1 MRGMARA
8 RRGMTLMELVIGL
21 AITGMMAAAGA
32 GAFSSIIAHRRI
44 IRDASVDTERAAAFR
59 EMLETWIN
67 AGTVQIQRGGG
78 PRGLTRGVGAALPTG
93 GGRGGGGITSN
104 TAAVSAATAIGD
116 EITFS
121 TTALNPAFTANV
133 RIRLYIDGDDNTPER
148 GLTMEYQPNL
158 QRPLVRRMLDS
169 TIDTLKVE
177 YLDPRTDKW
186 VRASEAAT
194 ISTQTAVRIT
204 LLPGEKHTIP
214 AILQV
219 PMIFMI
225 GEQNGRRASNLP

>member
-1 MRGMARA
+1 MKA

-59 EMLETWIN
+59 EMVETWIN
-67 AGTVQIQRGGG
+67 AGTIQIQRGGG
-78 PRGLTRGVGAALPTG
+78 PRGLTRGIGTAAPTG
-93 GGRGGGGITSN
+93 ARGGITSN
-104 TAAVSAATAIGD
+104 TAAVSAAAAIGD
-116 EITFS
+116 ELTF
-121 TTALNPAFTANV
+121 TTSAINPAFTANV
-133 RIRLYIDGDDNTPER
+133 RIRLYIDGDDNTPEH

-158 QRPLVRRMLDS
+158 QQPLVRRMLDS

-186 VRASEAAT
+186 IRASEAAT
-194 ISTQTAVRIT
+194 IATQTAVRVT
-204 LLPGEKHTIP
+204 LLAGDKHTIP

-225 GEQNGRRASNLP
+225 GAQNGRRASNFP

>member
-1 MRGMARA
+1 MKP

-78 PRGLTRGVGAALPTG
+78 PRGLTRGVGAALPTS
-93 GGRGGGGITSN
+93 GGRGGMTSN

-116 EITFS
+116 EITFT

-158 QRPLVRRMLDS
+158 QQPLVRRMLDS

-177 YLDPRTDKW
+177 YLDPRTDRW

-194 ISTQTAVRIT
+194 ISTQTAVRVT

-225 GEQNGRRASNLP
+225 GAQNGRRASNLP

>member
-1 MRGMARA
+1 MSA

-67 AGTVQIQRGGG
+67 AGTIQIQQGGG

-93 GGRGGGGITSN
+93 GGRGGITSN
-104 TAAVSAATAIGD
+104 TAAVSAAAAIGD
-116 EITFS
+116 ELTF
-121 TTALNPAFTANV
+121 TTSALNPAFTANV
-133 RIRLYIDGDDNTPER
+133 RIRLYIDGDNNTPER

-158 QRPLVRRMLDS
+158 QQPLVRRMLDS

-177 YLDPRTDKW
+177 YLDPRTDRW

-194 ISTQTAVRIT
+194 IAAQTAVRVT

-214 AILQV
+214 PILQV

-225 GEQNGRRASNLP
+225 GAQNGRRASGL

>member
-1 MRGMARA
+1 MNA

-78 PRGLTRGVGAALPTG
+78 PRGLTRGVGSALPTA
-93 GGRGGGGITSN
+93 GRGGITSN

-133 RIRLYIDGDDNTPER
+133 RIRLYIDGDNNTPEH

-158 QRPLVRRMLDS
+158 QQPLVRRMLDS

-214 AILQV
+214 PILQV

-225 GEQNGRRASNLP
+225 GEQNGRRSTFP

>member
-1 MRGMARA
+1 
-8 RRGMTLMELVIGL
+8 MTLMELVIGL

-93 GGRGGGGITSN
+93 GRGGITSN

-116 EITFS
+116 EITFT
-121 TTALNPAFTANV
+121 TTALNPAFTANA

-158 QRPLVRRMLDS
+158 QQPLVRRMLDS

-194 ISTQTAVRIT
+194 IATQTAVRVT

-225 GEQNGRRASNLP
+225 GTQNGRRASTFP

>member
-1 MRGMARA
+1 
-8 RRGMTLMELVIGL
+8 MTLMELVIGL

-44 IRDASVDTERAAAFR
+44 IRDASLDTERAAAFR

-78 PRGLTRGVGAALPTG
+78 PRGLTRGVGAALPTA
-93 GGRGGGGITSN
+93 GGRGGITSN

-116 EITFS
+116 EITFT
-121 TTALNPAFTANV
+121 TTALNSAFTANV
-133 RIRLYIDGDDNTPER
+133 RIRLYIDGDNNTPER

-158 QRPLVRRMLDS
+158 QQPLVRKMLDS

-186 VRASEAAT
+186 IRASEAAT
-194 ISTQTAVRIT
+194 IATQTAVRVT
-204 LLPGEKHTIP
+204 LLPGDKHAIP

-225 GEQNGRRASNLP
+225 GAQNGRRASFSP

>member
-1 MRGMARA
+1 
-8 RRGMTLMELVIGL
+8 MTLMELVIGL
-21 AITGMMAAAGA
+21 AITGMMATAGA
-32 GAFSSIIAHRRI
+32 GAFSSIIAHRRT

-67 AGTVQIQRGGG
+67 AGTIQIQRGGG
-78 PRGLTRGVGAALPTG
+78 PRGLTRGIGAAAPSS
-93 GGRGGGGITSN
+93 GGRGGITSN
-104 TAAVSAATAIGD
+104 TAAVSAAAAIGD
-116 EITFS
+116 ELTF
-121 TTALNPAFTANV
+121 TTSALNPAFTANV
-133 RIRLYIDGDDNTPER
+133 RVRLYIDGDDNTPER

-158 QRPLVRRMLDS
+158 QQPLVRRMLDS

-186 VRASEAAT
+186 IRASEAAT
-194 ISTQTAVRIT
+194 IATQTAVRVT
-204 LLPGEKHTIP
+204 LLPGDKHTIP

-225 GEQNGRRASNLP
+225 GTQNGRRASNFP

>member
-1 MRGMARA
+1 MSA

-21 AITGMMAAAGA
+21 SITGMMAAAGA

-78 PRGLTRGVGAALPTG
+78 PRGLTRAVGSALPTG
-93 GGRGGGGITSN
+93 GAGGGDRSGITSN

-116 EITFS
+116 EITFT

-133 RIRLYIDGDDNTPER
+133 RIRLYIDGDANTPER

-158 QRPLVRRMLDS
+158 QQPLVR
-169 TIDTLKVE
+169 K
-177 YLDPRTDKW
+177 
-186 VRASEAAT
+186 
-194 ISTQTAVRIT
+194 
-204 LLPGEKHTIP
+204 
-214 AILQV
+214 
-219 PMIFMI
+219 
-225 GEQNGRRASNLP
+225 

>member
-1 MRGMARA
+1 MRT

-78 PRGLTRGVGAALPTG
+78 PRGLTRGVGGGLPTG
-93 GGRGGGGITSN
+93 GGRGGITSN

-116 EITFS
+116 EITFT

-133 RIRLYIDGDDNTPER
+133 RIRLYIDGDGNTPER

-158 QRPLVRRMLDS
+158 QQPLVRRMLDS

-177 YLDPRTDKW
+177 YLDPRTDRW

-194 ISTQTAVRIT
+194 IATQTAVRVT
-204 LLPGEKHTIP
+204 LLPGEKHAIP
-214 AILQV
+214 PILQV

-225 GEQNGRRASNLP
+225 GAQNGRRANGP

>member
-1 MRGMARA
+1 MSA

-67 AGTVQIQRGGG
+67 AGTIQIQRGGG
-78 PRGLTRGVGAALPTG
+78 PRGLTRGIGTAAPTT
-93 GGRGGGGITSN
+93 GRGGAASN
-104 TAAVSAATAIGD
+104 TAAVSAAAAIGD
-116 EITFS
+116 ELTF
-121 TTALNPAFTANV
+121 TTSALNPAFTANV

-158 QRPLVRRMLDS
+158 QQPLVRKMLDS

-186 VRASEAAT
+186 IRASEAAT
-194 ISTQTAVRIT
+194 IATQTAVRVT
-204 LLPGEKHTIP
+204 LLAGEKHQIP

-225 GEQNGRRASNLP
+225 GTQNGRRATSP

>member
-1 MRGMARA
+1 MTA

-44 IRDASVDTERAAAFR
+44 IRDASVDTERAGAFR
-59 EMLETWIN
+59 EMIETWIN

-78 PRGLTRGVGAALPTG
+78 PRGLTRGVGGGLPTG
-93 GGRGGGGITSN
+93 GGRGGLTSN

-116 EITFS
+116 EITFT

-133 RIRLYIDGDDNTPER
+133 RIRLYIDGDDNTPEK

-158 QRPLVRRMLDS
+158 QQPLVRRMLDS

-177 YLDPRTDKW
+177 FLDPRTDRW

-194 ISTQTAVRIT
+194 IATQTAVRMT

-219 PMIFMI
+219 PMIFML
-225 GEQNGRRASNLP
+225 GAQNGRRASFSP

>member
-1 MRGMARA
+1 
-8 RRGMTLMELVIGL
+8 MTLMELVIGL

-93 GGRGGGGITSN
+93 GRGGITSN

-116 EITFS
+116 EITFT
-121 TTALNPAFTANV
+121 TTALNPAFTANA

-158 QRPLVRRMLDS
+158 QQPLVRRMLDS

-186 VRASEAAT
+186 IRASEAAT
-194 ISTQTAVRIT
+194 IATQTAVRVT

-225 GEQNGRRASNLP
+225 GAQNGRRASSP